1 MKDIIQDRL
10 NRISDLSERRL
21 LKNIMYDVFEN
32 VADYN
37 MDMYAKLEQRIYDE
51 LEDPLEKFYIYTGLD
66 SAANID
72 PISDFLHP
80 MLPSDLEDRKFDME
94 EIHERLTAGREL
106 VLTSVFLKCG
116 SPVIKEM
123 FSRKKAYKGYV
134 KTDRDIYE
142 IQVALRPCRKYINE
156 IDRLYRSFQKNGI
169 AWNTVNCP
177 YAYKFADVV
186 LSSSLALKPGEK
198 ITEITVDLAE
208 YEKYK
213 VIDAVPLWNVKHI
226 AVQDKSFPMP
236 AVDRINY
243 DHVIAL
249 GDLGIQNGYIA
260 GSDNMDF
267 IYFKRSEQALTIIS
281 PVNEQS
287 YWELIQI
294 ENPENDRR
302 KNYTYEVMNNR
313 RKLGFIGRYANQ
325 KSIVLRTRGEVV
337 RQLQTYDLSREL
349 HFRDMEIIERYTRE
363 EETTD
368 FNSFIDDNLR
378 VDSYKKILVLKFRPE
393 DRENFLIYDKLSFLV
408 SEIQIMFPEYK
419 CIGELV

>member
-10 NRISDLSERRL
+10 SRISDLNERRL

-32 VADYN
+32 VVDYN

-94 EIHERLTAGREL
+94 EIHEKLTAGREL

-156 IDRLYRSFQKNGI
+156 IERLYRSFQKNGI

-186 LSSSLALKPGEK
+186 LISSLVFKPGEK

-213 VIDAVPLWNVKHI
+213 VIDVVPMWNVKQI
-226 AVQDKSFPMP
+226 TALDKSFPMP
-236 AVDRINY
+236 AEDRVNF
-243 DHVIAL
+243 DHVISL
-249 GDLGIQNGYIA
+249 GKPGVQNGYLI
-260 GSDNMDF
+260 GTDNEKF
-267 IYFKRSEQALTIIS
+267 IYSKREDQELIIIAS
-281 PVNEQS
+281 SNEQS
-287 YWELIQI
+287 KWNLLQI
-294 ENPENDRR
+294 ENP
-302 KNYTYEVMNNR
+302 KNAERNSFAYETMNNKR
-313 RKLGFIGRYANQ
+313 DLGFIGRYASV
-325 KSIVLRTRGEVV
+325 KSMVIRTRGEIN
-337 RQLQTYDLSREL
+337 RQLQAFELSKEL
-349 HFRDMEIIERYTRE
+349 RLQDMEVLDKYNREIETE
-363 EETTD
+363 NL
-368 FNSFIDDNLR
+368 NSFIDDNIRL
-378 VDSYKKILVLKFRPE
+378 DAYKKILLMKFKPE
-393 DRENFLIYDKLSFLV
+393 DREDFLVYDKMSFLA
-408 SEIQIMFPEYK
+408 SEIQLIFPEYR
-419 CIGELV
+419 CIGALL

>member
-1 MKDIIQDRL
+1 
-10 NRISDLSERRL
+10 
-21 LKNIMYDVFEN
+21 
-32 VADYN
+32 
-37 MDMYAKLEQRIYDE
+37 
-51 LEDPLEKFYIYTGLD
+51 
-66 SAANID
+66 
-72 PISDFLHP
+72 
-80 MLPSDLEDRKFDME
+80 
-94 EIHERLTAGREL
+94 
-106 VLTSVFLKCG
+106 
-116 SPVIKEM
+116 M

-156 IDRLYRSFQKNGI
+156 IERLYRSFQKNGI

-186 LSSSLALKPGEK
+186 LNSSLALKPREK